1 MSEKRPPKNKE
12 EPDLLARY
20 AAIGMCIG
28 IALGAAND
36 NVGLGISL
44 GLCFGAAI
52 GYTLNEA
59 RKQQNDRDDDTS
71 G

>member
-1 MSEKRPPKNKE
+1 MPENRSPKE
-12 EPDLLARY
+12 RAGPDLLARY

-59 RKQQNDRDDDTS
+59 RKQQSREDDETPD
-71 G
+71 